1 MCVSCYGKTGYS
13 TIKETVEHH
22 YPIVSDRRHV
32 HREMLKTFA
41 YFASA
46 DGEGILVRGFMENE
60 AGDFDLLY
68 LRDSSAAFNVGSATA
83 TEPG

>member
-1 MCVSCYGKTGYS
+1 M
-13 TIKETVEHH
+13 
-22 YPIVSDRRHV
+22 SDRRHV

>member
-13 TIKETVEHH
+13 TIKETVENH

-32 HREMLKTFA
+32 RREMLKTFA

-60 AGDFDLLY
+60 AGGL
-68 LRDSSAAFNVGSATA
+68 
-83 TEPG
+83 